1 MAALNKFEFFILK
14 FSSFDTVRLERFKL
28 IISRIFLKEL
38 PVNNR
43 NAKWG
48 NSLSEGLA

>member
-1 MAALNKFEFFILK
+1 MAVLNQFEFFILK
-14 FSSFDTVRLERFKL
+14 FSSFDTVRLECFKF
-28 IISRIFLKEL
+28 IICRIFLKEL
-38 PVNNR
+38 PVDNR